1 MIKGHVQIELHNHK
15 TGLKDRI
22 EQDNMVTDAIADIC
36 AAYAQNGRTVLEDT
50 NLTPLATVGLG
61 GLMIFDNTITAN
73 AKNYYFPSEG
83 KFVACAGNY
92 VDTESPI
99 RGSKNA
105 AETGWVDSNTYLH
118 VWDFNTSQANSVIKS
133 LGLTHVDAG
142 ANPLDYKQLI
152 EGYGYNTP
160 ASGAIGEPAYPM
172 KYDYDDLESIVMSR
186 FGESSGPSVG
196 TKTFY
201 ELKKHIADIPIS
213 MNLNNIF
220 TASTGV
226 PVPTGYSREMFSACV
241 VGNYTYFVYYTWAGQ
256 GLSSSNCNIG
266 RINLETLG
274 VEYGLLSSD
283 LYYTNYA
290 VPGLCYANGNLY
302 MSAPSGVNV
311 YNLSDMSLDRNID
324 TGTSGGMLDNFGGNC
339 VCNVSAGKVIYPNDT
354 VVTLPSTGSLGYGL
368 HNTKDGMACFRA
380 QGLYHF
386 KNYLGTIANL
396 AQPVEKTSSTS
407 MKVKYTITQAS

>member
-133 LGLTHVDAG
+133 LALTHVDAG
-142 ANPLDYKQLI
+142 ANPCDYLQLI
-152 EGYGYNTP
+152 ESY
-160 ASGAIGEPAYPM
+160 ELYPL
-172 KYDYDDLESIVMSR
+172 KYDYDDLESIAMSK
-186 FGESSGPSVG
+186 FGSYNTSAKS
-196 TKTFY
+196 FY
-201 ELKKHIADIPIS
+201 EVKKHIADIPIS

-220 TASTGV
+220 TIGEAV
-226 PVPTGYSREMFSACV
+226 PVPTGYSPVMFSACV
-241 VGNYTYFVYYTWAGQ
+241 VGNYVYFIYYTSASQ
-256 GLSSSNCNIG
+256 GFANTVCNIG
-266 RINLETLG
+266 RIDLDTLG
-274 VEYGLLSSD
+274 VEYGLLSNS
-283 LYYTNYA
+283 LSYTSYA
-290 VPGLCYANGNLY
+290 VPGLCYANGDLY
-302 MSAPSGVNV
+302 MSAPSGINV

-354 VVTLPSTGSLGYGL
+354 VVTLPGTGSLGYGL
-368 HNTKDGMACFRA
+368 HNTNDGMACIRA
-380 QGLYHF
+380 LGLYHF

>member
-142 ANPLDYKQLI
+142 ANPCDYLNLI
-152 EGYGYNTP
+152 ENY
-160 ASGAIGEPAYPM
+160 SGIGDSSYPL
-172 KYDYDDLESIVMSR
+172 KYDYDDLESIAMSR
-186 FGESSGPSVG
+186 FGSY
-196 TKTFY
+196 TNYAKYFY
-201 ELKKHIADIPIS
+201 EIKKHIADIPIS

-220 TASTGV
+220 TVGESV
-226 PVPTGYSREMFSACV
+226 PVPTGYSPVMFSACV
-241 VGNYTYFVYYTWAGQ
+241 VGNYAYFTYYTWAGQ

-290 VPGLCYANGNLY
+290 APGLCYANGNLY

-311 YNLSDMSLDRNID
+311 YDLSDMSLDRNID